1 MAKGV
6 FIFQVGNT
14 MVPAVMTMRAKGY
27 AVTSFWR
34 DGEEHFA
41 AEKDGNRFEAADP
54 VAVLGLVAMY
64 EVRGDALTPTDDEV
78 DEFMRDYHPEEG
90 DWEN

>member
-1 MAKGV
+1 M
-6 FIFQVGNT
+6 GNPR
-14 MVPAVMTMRAKGY
+14 VPAAITRGAKGY
-27 AVTSFWR
+27 AGTRFWR
-34 DGEEHFA
+34 GGGEHFA
-41 AEKDGNRFEAADP
+41 AEKDGSRFEAADL